1 LTRLGTSKP
10 FEKGFDT
17 HFAYWK
23 PHDRHQN
30 LTAIVG
36 QVWLENN
43 AKLLF
48 QDALRINQGNDSAGS
63 ANGLC
68 PLAFEKSY
76 LTLVAPKKP
85 KRFCGAEVFVE
96 NSQQQI
102 ASNLRRFYQKRP
114 SLCVAQC

>member
-1 LTRLGTSKP
+1 MHWELLKRPQS
-10 FEKGFDT
+10 
-17 HFAYWK
+17 
-23 PHDRHQN
+23 

-63 ANGLC
+63 ANGLR

-85 KRFCGAEVFVE
+85 KRFCVADVFEE
-96 NSQQQI
+96 NSQ
-102 ASNLRRFYQKRP
+102 
-114 SLCVAQC
+114 

>member
-1 LTRLGTSKP
+1 
-10 FEKGFDT
+10 
-17 HFAYWK
+17 
-23 PHDRHQN
+23 
-30 LTAIVG
+30 VG

-85 KRFCGAEVFVE
+85 KRFCGAEVFETSVLAHEVE
-96 NSQQQI
+96 LAAADCEQS
-102 ASNLRRFYQKRP
+102 A
-114 SLCVAQC
+114 